1 MTSRHPHTRRLTIP
15 PARQQSDN
23 ARRRHER
30 RNADRRA
37 SNERWQ
43 TILKGAA
50 EVFRREGF
58 ARARLEDVA
67 VEVGINR
74 ASLYYYVGTKEELL
88 VALIEHPA
96 YEMTRHCR
104 EALESDAPPE
114 QKLRRALDSYISDLA
129 DYPELFLLF
138 GESQHIATIPE
149 AQGIVTNADAYG
161 KTLLAIIEEGVAGGV
176 FRSDLDPRL
185 AMLGI
190 LGMHNWIHRWYVP
203 GGRNSLSEIGDAFA
217 AMVLSGLRP

>member
-1 MTSRHPHTRRLTIP
+1 MRRTTIP
-15 PARQQSDN
+15 ATRQPSDN

-37 SNERWQ
+37 SGERWQ

-88 VALIEHPA
+88 VALIEQPA
-96 YEMTRHCR
+96 YMMTRRCR
-104 EALESDAPPE
+104 EALESDAPADE
-114 QKLRRALDSYISDLA
+114 KLRRALRAYIDDLA
-129 DYPELFLLF
+129 NYPEVFLLF
-138 GESQHIATIPE
+138 SESQYLAAIPE
-149 AQGIVTNADAYG
+149 AKDIVANADAYG
-161 KTLLAIIEEGVAGGV
+161 KTLLAIVEEGVASGV
-176 FRSDLDPRL
+176 FRNDLDPRL
-185 AMLGI
+185 VMLGI

-203 GGRNSLSEIGDAFA
+203 GGRNTLAEIGDAFA
-217 AMVLSGLRP
+217 AMTLAGLRP